1 METGGN
7 GSKEGIKRMNN
18 IKWIKISCD
27 FFDDEAIK
35 IIEQMPDG
43 DSIIVIWLKLLIS
56 AGKIND
62 KGFIYF
68 KKEIPYTDEMLS
80 TVFNRPLNTIRL
92 AIQTFERFGMI
103 QITNE
108 QQIFVS
114 NWEKHQNVE
123 GMERVKEQTRERVK
137 KFREKE
143 KQKLLPSN
151 VTCNVTVT
159 QSNATEQE
167 QEQEQEQEKE
177 KELDNTHTLKT
188 ENEKSSCV
196 CVELTKEEKQILVK
210 YAKKSNARNIDAY
223 INTLIQKG
231 AHVEIIKNALEAEEK
246 RRQREIEQ
254 RPQKIEISD
263 EERAEVAEKI
273 KKIRENFQKTG
284 YFVWEQGEQCN

>member
-1 METGGN
+1 
-7 GSKEGIKRMNN
+7 MNN

-108 QQIFVS
+108 QQIFIS

-159 QSNATEQE
+159 ECNAI
-167 QEQEQEQEKE
+167 EQEQEQEKE
-177 KELDNTHTLKT
+177 KEKEKETELENTHTLKT
-188 ENEKSSCV
+188 ENKKNSCV

-231 AHVEIIKNALEAEEK
+231 AHTEIIKNALEAEEK

-273 KKIRENFQKTG
+273 KKFRENFQKTG
-284 YFVWEQGEQCN
+284 HFVWEQGEQCS

>member
-1 METGGN
+1 MGG
-7 GSKEGIKRMNN
+7 KIQRIIERMNN

-35 IIEQMPDG
+35 IIEQMPEG

-68 KKEIPYTDEMLS
+68 KKEFPYTDEMLA
-80 TVFNRPLNTIRL
+80 TVFNRSLNIIRL
-92 AIQTFERFGMI
+92 AIKTFEKFGMI

-123 GMERVKEQTRERVK
+123 GMERVRELAKERVK

-143 KQKLLPSN
+143 KQKLLSSN
-151 VTCNVTVT
+151 VTGNVTVT
-159 QSNATEQE
+159 QRNGIDTDIDI
-167 QEQEQEQEKE
+167 EQEKE
-177 KELDNTHTLKT
+177 IEKELENTHTPKT
-188 ENEKSSCV
+188 ENEKNSCV
-196 CVELTKEEKQILVK
+196 CVELTKEEKTILVK

-223 INTLIQKG
+223 INSLIQNG
-231 AHVEIIKNALEAEEK
+231 AYKEIIKSEQEK
-246 RRQREIEQ
+246 EKVKKQREEEQ
-254 RPQKIEISD
+254 RPTKVEISE
-263 EERAEVAEKI
+263 EERAIVAEKI
-273 KKIRENFQKTG
+273 KQFRENFKKTG
-284 YFVWEQGEQCN
+284 KYTA

>member
-1 METGGN
+1 
-7 GSKEGIKRMNN
+7 MNN

-123 GMERVKEQTRERVK
+123 GMEQVKEYNRLAKRRQR
-137 KFREKE
+137 E
-143 KQKLLPSN
+143 KQKELKLLSDCQGQCQGH
-151 VTCNVTVT
+151 VIDCHETDTDI
-159 QSNATEQE
+159 EQE
-167 QEQEQEQEKE
+167 QEQE

-188 ENEKSSCV
+188 ENKKSSCV

-284 YFVWEQGEQCN
+284 HFVWEQGEQCS